1 MKRFEV
7 GQEYVVTAEAVHVG
21 LARVVSAEGGRVEFE
36 ITHRKPE
43 RFSCAVLVTTYP
55 PRAGTECAVPSKY
68 DAIFA
73 ENALKRAENA
83 LKRPKSID
91 YRARP
96 HDFTIQSSDYA
107 ALKAIAKENKTT
119 VSKMMRALIEDFA
132 SAKDKESAKLSIP
145 ASTPNKI
152 DSPLRV
158 RVRLYDADWD
168 KLLEVAHARGVTR
181 RELFRGFVSDFCIK
195 FKQT

>member
-7 GQEYVVTAEAVHVG
+7 GQEFVVTAEAVHVG
-21 LARVVSAEGGRVEFE
+21 FARVVSADGGRVEFE

-43 RFSCAVLVTTYP
+43 RFSCAVLVPTHF
-55 PRAGTECAVPSKY
+55 PRTECAVPSKY

-73 ENALKRAENA
+73 ENALKR
-83 LKRPKSID
+83 PKSID
-91 YRARP
+91 YSARP
-96 HDFTIQSSDYA
+96 RTFTIQSSDYA

-152 DSPLRV
+152 DGPLRV
-158 RVRLYDADWD
+158 SVRLYDADWD
-168 KLLEVAHARGVTR
+168 KLLEVAHARGVKR
-181 RELFRGFVSDFCIK
+181 GELLRGFVSDFCIK

>member
-43 RFSCAVLVTTYP
+43 RFSCAVLVPTYP

-73 ENALKRAENA
+73 ENALKR
-83 LKRPKSID
+83 PKSID

-96 HDFTIQSSDYA
+96 RDFTIQSSDYA

-181 RELFRGFVSDFCIK
+181 GELFRGFVSDFCIK